1 MAYFIKTA
9 WNFIIEIT
17 RLYKINKYVKIILN
31 DSENVDEIIL
41 NNLHKLIIEGGS
53 IYIKFAQWFISHAS
67 YNKEFEKVV
76 NYFNH
81 LFENCPSQ
89 TIEQSDIIYFHA
101 TKKHLIEDIKIET
114 IREIGSGSIGTVYY
128 AETLLGKKIALK
140 IKHPHINSE
149 LNKKKG
155 IINIIRH
162 LQKVNLIRRYFNL
175 CFDLNDF
182 ITNMNY
188 QINFNI
194 EADNLKRMKENLKD
208 NKCII
213 IPEVLYH
220 NENVLITE
228 YIETINMD
236 DIGEYEKNLVAINL
250 VCLLYQ
256 MCLVDNFIHGDL
268 HCKNW
273 KIKRSKENNLQIVLF
288 DLGICFSVDNISL
301 AYNFWNAL
309 ENGDSNGILDVIK
322 ELCTTQI
329 PLNIT
334 NQMKELIQN
343 ISNNRLEPTEILKWL
358 LKYFTNNNLKVHPYA
373 ANMLIMLCLVE
384 KFLKENGFIQQENK
398 YSNIC
403 SILRNSKIDI
413 LSFCECYKSYPDVA
427 NIIKQK
433 IKEFD
438 KIVNKNNQIC
448 NLLLKSPDEIFEN

>member
-1 MAYFIKTA
+1 
-9 WNFIIEIT
+9 
-17 RLYKINKYVKIILN
+17 
-31 DSENVDEIIL
+31 
-41 NNLHKLIIEGGS
+41 
-53 IYIKFAQWFISHAS
+53 
-67 YNKEFEKVV
+67 
-76 NYFNH
+76 
-81 LFENCPSQ
+81 
-89 TIEQSDIIYFHA
+89 
-101 TKKHLIEDIKIET
+101 
-114 IREIGSGSIGTVYY
+114 
-128 AETLLGKKIALK
+128 
-140 IKHPHINSE
+140 
-149 LNKKKG
+149 
-155 IINIIRH
+155 
-162 LQKVNLIRRYFNL
+162 
-175 CFDLNDF
+175 
-182 ITNMNY
+182 
-188 QINFNI
+188 
-194 EADNLKRMKENLKD
+194 
-208 NKCII
+208 
-213 IPEVLYH
+213 
-220 NENVLITE
+220 
-228 YIETINMD
+228 
-236 DIGEYEKNLVAINL
+236 
-250 VCLLYQ
+250 